1 MEPRMI
7 TPEGKPFGPYNGNAK
22 LTFADVEEIRR
33 LRKEQGLTYRVL
45 GHMFNVDHKTAR
57 LVATG
62 KTWQHT
68 TGKVIYRATPAEL
81 DQIRTM
87 VENNVGIKR
96 IAAALGVFDM
106 SVRSVMAQADISSL
120 NPQPGRK
127 THCKHGH
134 EFIGDNLHVLP
145 NGKHQCKEC
154 NRRKAR
160 EYQRKRS
167 ALAKANK
174 KDQ

>member
-1 MEPRMI
+1 MEARMV

-22 LTFADVEEIRR
+22 LTFADVDEIRR
-33 LRKEQGLTYRVL
+33 LRKGQGLTYRVL

-68 TGKVIYRATPAEL
+68 TGKVIYQATLAEL

-96 IAAALGVFDM
+96 IAVALGVSDM
-106 SVRSVMAQADISSL
+106 SVRSVMALADVASL
-120 NPQPGRK
+120 NPPPGRK
-127 THCKHGH
+127 THCKHDH
-134 EFIGDNLHVLP
+134 AYTGDNLHVLP

-154 NRRKAR
+154 KRRSSR
-160 EYQRKRS
+160 EYQRKRR
-167 ALAKANK
+167 ALAKANQ
-174 KDQ
+174 KD